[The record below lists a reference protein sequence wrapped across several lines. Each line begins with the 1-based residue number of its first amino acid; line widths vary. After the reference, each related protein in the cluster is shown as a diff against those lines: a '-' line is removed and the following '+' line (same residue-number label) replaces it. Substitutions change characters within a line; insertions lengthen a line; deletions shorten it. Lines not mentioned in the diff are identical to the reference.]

1 MLSFDV
7 EVMLLKAFVES
18 TCPPRVHRCASDS
31 MGWALPFVFH
41 EPMPSVYEPYPGNV
55 ISPQFLAFFE
65 CNLAMAEITA
75 NPLAS
80 DTADPHR
87 LWNEAELANL
97 RLDPSRGEGPLISSL
112 KPGCQPHRHSR

>member
-7 EVMLLKAFVES
+7 EVMLLKAFVEF
-18 TCPPRVHRCASDS
+18 TCPPHVHRCASNS
-31 MGWALPFVFH
+31 TGLYGLCFMSPCHLFMSPTLATLYLRSSSLFVCH
-41 EPMPSVYEPYPGNV
+41 
-55 ISPQFLAFFE
+55 
-65 CNLAMAEITA
+65 LAMAEITA